1 MGSPLKVFGYLNTND
16 RKLGGAVDIPE
27 SYAAIQRD
35 HDRLEKWAERH
46 LTEFK
51 KGNFIWSF
59 LILMPD
65 SEMCIGE
72 VE

>member
-16 RKLGGAVDIPE
+16 TKLGEAVDIPE
-27 SYAAIQRD
+27 GCAAIQRD

-65 SEMCIGE
+65 SEVYIGE